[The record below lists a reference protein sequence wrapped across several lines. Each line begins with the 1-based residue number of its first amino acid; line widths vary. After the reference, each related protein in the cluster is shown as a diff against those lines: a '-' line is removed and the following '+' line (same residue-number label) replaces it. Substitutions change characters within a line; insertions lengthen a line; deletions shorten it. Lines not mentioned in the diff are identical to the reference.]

1 MRQLLL
7 LAAFC
12 AAVFSNAQ
20 TTIYTQDFEQENVGY
35 TASATEGSGFTDVF
49 NRSNPNI
56 GGNSSF
62 MWSVEDTNVTPASLT
77 LDNIDV
83 TGFSS
88 FTFSLDLL
96 AHHYQDWDS
105 TDEMIITYSL
115 DGGAA
120 QNLLAVQH
128 VVGSGDASNGPA
140 GLDTDFDGDGECGPT
155 TLLPAITT
163 GTQHGCTVSSNQF
176 ANFSSALITLNNNS
190 SLSIVINFLNL
201 TSTDEGIYLDNIEV
215 VANSGTVNPAPVI
228 TNITAT
234 PTMPS
239 STDAVVISADITDT
253 DGIASATLNWG
264 TASGSLTN
272 SLPINPTTGDTFEA
286 TIPAQVDGT
295 QVFFNI
301 VAVDSNPAPETTTTL
316 EQSYTVMDPQPQG
329 FAIPAVDTRYVID
342 FNNPVPNVN
351 NASFDGSGLAQ
362 LPVNGQLDS
371 NSFSFEGFSDGDA
384 AFNMDYTTGDF
395 ARGTSTGGVS
405 SAGIYAFDF
414 GSGNTGLGIQP
425 TGGEFTPGTIF
436 FKVRNE
442 TGSTVTSL
450 NVAYDAYFFN
460 NETRTN
466 NLQLG
471 HGIDEMNI
479 SYLPAT
485 DVESGVGEDAT
496 PEWQRNL
503 VTAQITGLSIAN
515 GDTYLIAWNTNDG
528 GGGSSDELALD
539 NIQIVANAATESPR
553 LLGNVNSITTADG
566 DVILNSR
573 VEVAEFVN
581 LSGGTITTNDN
592 LVFTSIDGTSAV
604 LNQVTSGTITGN
616 VEVEQFYP
624 AQRAFRFVSV
634 PVDMTNT
641 VFQDWQNGGTNTPGI
656 GTHITGGTM
665 GDGFD
670 QSTTNNPSVFAFEN
684 AASQVWTGISSAN
697 GFATNGTSLSAG
709 TPTRILIRGDRS
721 VSLTTAGAPAT
732 DTKLVTTGTVQIG
745 PDTQTFDTNL
755 SDGEFVFV
763 GNPYPSKVD
772 AASVLTAPTT
782 QDINP
787 QFMYVWNP
795 QAGTRG
801 AYRTYDFTVST
812 STPVDPAVDGDIQP
826 GQAVFFTIL
835 DDGTAPFAPEITFD
849 ETDKVGGS
857 MTTATYSTP
866 VVDGNFNLNLFN
878 VANAA
883 MALDGV
889 SIKFSATGNDAVD
902 ANDLKKL
909 NNLDENIAI
918 SAGNESLIIGSFSMP
933 QDGTVIPLQ
942 SYGFASG
949 DYRFA
954 MNYSNISSLNAYLK
968 DNFTGINHPIANGGM
983 TDVNL
988 NFDNS
993 NNLSMATDRFELIF
1007 SNTTL
1012 GLNDSAFAKALS
1024 LYPNPVTDGVV
1035 TVSGITTNSVT
1046 SVRLTNLLGQ
1056 VVQEPNYRFIENGKI
1071 SVSLDP
1077 EISAGIYLLS
1087 IDNQSL
1093 RISVK

>member
-20 TTIYTQDFEQENVGY
+20 TTVYDADFSNAGDGFADHSSSAPPVPGPVSVGPFGVSPNSWELSYTITPNTDG
-35 TASATEGSGFTDVF
+35 SANSFKVVAGELQSDDWGGQGIFT
-49 NRSNPNI
+49 SQ
-56 GGNSSF
+56 
-62 MWSVEDTNVTPASLT
+62 
-77 LDNIDV
+77 NIDV
-83 TGFSS
+83 SAISS
-88 FTFSLDLL
+88 VNISAIGVNSGANDDDFTYF
-96 AHHYQDWDS
+96 Y
-105 TDEMIITYSL
+105 IL
-115 DGGAA
+115 DGGSRVETSVGAS
-120 QNLLAVQH
+120 NNGDAVNYSVLGLDVSSASTL
-128 VVGSGDASNGPA
+128 VVGFEFSENG
-140 GLDTDFDGDGECGPT
+140 GGDGYDISEF
-155 TLLPAITT
+155 
-163 GTQHGCTVSSNQF
+163 TVNIASS
-176 ANFSSALITLNNNS
+176 
-190 SLSIVINFLNL
+190 
-201 TSTDEGIYLDNIEV
+201 
-215 VANSGTVNPAPVI
+215 NPAPVI

-239 STDAVVISADITDT
+239 STDAVLISADITDL
-253 DGIASATLNWG
+253 DGFASTTLNWG
-264 TASGSLTN
+264 TVSGSLNTPLSMTN
-272 SLPINPTTGDTFEA
+272 TTGAIFEA
-286 TIPAQVDGT
+286 TIPAQADGT

-301 VAVDSNPAPETTTTL
+301 VAVDANNTAAETTTTL

-329 FAIPAVDTRYVID
+329 FAIPLADTRYVID

-371 NSFSFEGFSDGDA
+371 NSFAFEGFSDGDA
-384 AFNMDYTTGDF
+384 DFNMDNTTGDF

-414 GSGNTGLGIQP
+414 GGGNTGLGIQP

-436 FKVRNE
+436 FKLRNE
-442 TGSTVTSL
+442 TGATITTL
-450 NVAYDAYFFN
+450 DVAYDAFFFN
-460 NETRTN
+460 NEMRTN
-466 NLQLG
+466 DLQLG
-471 HGIDEMNI
+471 HGVDEMNI

-485 DVESGVGEDAT
+485 DVDSGIGEDAS

-539 NIQIVANAATESPR
+539 NIQIIANPSTESPR

-566 DVILNSR
+566 NVILNSR

-592 LVFTSIDGTSAV
+592 LVFTSTDGTNAV
-604 LNQVTSGTITGN
+604 LNRVRNGGMISGN

-641 VFQDWQNGGTNTPGI
+641 VFQDWQNGGVTTPGI

-665 GDGFD
+665 SDGFD
-670 QSTTNNPSVFAFEN
+670 QSTTNNPSAFGWDN
-684 AASQVWTGISSAN
+684 SNSQSWIDISSAN
-697 GFATNGTSLSAG
+697 GFATNNTSLNAG

-745 PDTQTFDTNL
+745 PDTQTFGTNL
-755 SDGEFVFV
+755 LDGEFVFV

-801 AYRTYDFTVST
+801 AYRTYDFTAST
-812 STPVDPAVDGDIQP
+812 STPVDAAVDGEIQP
-826 GQAVFFTIL
+826 SQAVFFAVL
-835 DDGTAPFAPEITFD
+835 DDGNAPYAPEITFD

-857 MTTATYSTP
+857 MTTAIYSTP
-866 VVDGNFNLNLFN
+866 VVDGSFNLNLYN
-878 VANAA
+878 VANIA

-889 SIKFSATGNDAVD
+889 TIKFSATGNDAVD
-902 ANDLKKL
+902 GNDLKKL

-942 SYGFASG
+942 VYGFTSG

-968 DNFTGINHPIANGGM
+968 DNFTGINHPITNGGL
-983 TDVNL
+983 TEVSL

-993 NNLSMATDRFELIF
+993 NNLSMATGRFEIVF

-1024 LYPNPVTDGVV
+1024 LYPNPVKDGIV
-1035 TVSGITTNSVT
+1035 TVTGIENETVQK
-1046 SVRLTNLLGQ
+1046 VRLTNMLGQ
-1056 VVQEPNYRFIENGKI
+1056 VIMEPNYRFIENGKL
-1071 SVSLDP
+1071 SVELN
-1077 EISAGIYLLS
+1077 EAINAGVYLLL

-1093 RISVK
+1093 RVVIE